1 MSVINKINA
10 LIEKLES
17 GDADFIKEFQNNFI
31 IFEKEYD
38 KENFFTN
45 KFDYY
50 VTTDEILINS
60 KDNNLQ
66 SITQDKYLE
75 ELLSKKYFSLVEKRC
90 FQEIDEMDLIL
101 AA

>member
-1 MSVINKINA
+1 MSAINKIND

-38 KENFFTN
+38 KGNFFSNT
-45 KFDYY
+45 FDYY
-50 VTTDEILINS
+50 TTSNEILINS

-66 SITQDKYLE
+66 SINQNKYLE
-75 ELLSKKYFSLVEKRC
+75 ELINKNYFSLAEQNYI
-90 FQEIDEMDLIL
+90 QEIDDIDLVL

>member
-38 KENFFTN
+38 KVNFFTN

-75 ELLSKKYFSLVEKRC
+75 ELLSKKYFSLVEEKY

>member
-38 KENFFTN
+38 KENFYPP
-45 KFDYY
+45 K
-50 VTTDEILINS
+50 
-60 KDNNLQ
+60 
-66 SITQDKYLE
+66 
-75 ELLSKKYFSLVEKRC
+75 
-90 FQEIDEMDLIL
+90 
-101 AA
+101 